1 MDFTTQ
7 ATSEVF
13 TVMCLWLWEARKRK
27 CCSHRPS
34 KVLVP
39 KASEAVVHKGRVA
52 SCEIGVSLLARVAS
66 SGIYCDKIW
75 EEVEAK
81 AGTVL

>member
-1 MDFTTQ
+1 M
-7 ATSEVF
+7 
-13 TVMCLWLWEARKRK
+13 
-27 CCSHRPS
+27 
-34 KVLVP
+34 LVP

-52 SCEIGVSLLARVAS
+52 SCEIGVSLLAREAS